1 MSVILRTLG
10 VATEAPSG
18 EPADRVSVLGTRVP
32 GTAVPYSTVYPS
44 SEISSLI
51 SSSEIFDRS

>member
-10 VATEAPSG
+10 VGTEAPSG
-18 EPADRVSVLGTRVP
+18 TGRPGPGTRNVG
-32 GTAVPYSTVYPS
+32 GTRYASAYSTVYPS